1 MNSDYFV
8 YFYFILFFSIS
19 KDSVQETYNERDVI
33 LKLKVRDFK
42 QGDKDICRV
51 QQVSNS
57 LCCCL
62 LLEELDPVSGNLQF
76 YFK

>member
-1 MNSDYFV
+1 VNSDYFV